1 MNRTRRYSD
10 SYEKIWET
18 VRKIPRGKVATYGGI
33 GRLSGLPGQA
43 RLVGYALHSLP
54 HGFDLPWHRVINSQG
69 KISLPKIGG
78 HFERQRK
85 LLAKEGVKFNEERID
100 LDKYQWPRERE
111 KRSRRKI

>member
-1 MNRTRRYSD
+1 MKQASRRSD
-10 SYEKIWET
+10 SYERIWEA
-18 VRKIPRGKVATYGGI
+18 VRRIPKRRVATYGGI
-33 GRLSGLPGQA
+33 ATLCGLPGQA